1 MVTRLHT
8 VLVFSALVLDL
19 TISDPEPDPALGLF
33 GGAGALLGYCAN
45 GGVRVSYLSSPHL
58 YH

>member
-1 MVTRLHT
+1 MVTCLRT
-8 VLVFSALVLDL
+8 VLVLSALVLHL

-45 GGVRVSYLSSPHL
+45 GGVSVRNQSSKHL
-58 YH
+58 Y

>member
-8 VLVFSALVLDL
+8 VLVLSALVLHL

-45 GGVRVSYLSSPHL
+45 GGVSVSN
-58 YH
+58 

>member
-45 GGVRVSYLSSPHL
+45 GGVRVSF
-58 YH
+58 